1 MKYFRYY
8 LAMMITIGLICGP
21 IPLMA
26 KVGPELAQFIP
37 LLFLLFAVYFVVLTV
52 IDVRIMKRQLKK
64 NEEEVG

>member
-21 IPLMA
+21 IPLMN

-37 LLFLLFAVYFVVLTV
+37 LLFLFFAVYFVVLTV
-52 IDVRIMKRQLKK
+52 IDVRIIKKQLKEK
-64 NEEEVG
+64 GNA